1 MLGFMDIARGRQGVQ
16 SGSTVSAGGELKEN
30 ILERGVNILS
40 GHSLHFCVDLFS
52 KQPF

>member
-1 MLGFMDIARGRQGVQ
+1 MFGFMDIARRRQGVQ
-16 SGSTVSAGGELKEN
+16 SGSTVSAGGKLKEN

-40 GHSLHFCVDLFS
+40 GHSPHFCVDLFS